1 MDVKYL
7 EYVLET
13 AKQKSITRAAE
24 VLYISQSALSQ
35 YIQRL
40 EQDVGAPLFV
50 RNRGEMT
57 LTAAGEL
64 YIEAAQSVISIREQL
79 YANIAALRDAG
90 RIRLGVSSAWGI
102 GVVADILPELRRLCP
117 GVRVQITQNKHRRL
131 VQQLGDGEL
140 DIILTAANTVAGFKE
155 NYRLLRM
162 EQLVLATPAAHHYN
176 LSHAACG
183 HVMTDA
189 EFVEAFGKEP
199 FVCAEEG
206 STMRAAEQAYFDR
219 VKIHPKVVC
228 EVNDNLAALQMVEG
242 GVGVAF
248 VPADYV
254 KGRGVVAWQPNPPLQ
269 RFDITA
275 WRGDLEI
282 GKAEKALMGL
292 IEGHRLFK

>member
-90 RIRLGVSSAWGI
+90 RIRLGVSSAWERAVRMPAWPASVI
-102 GVVADILPELRRLCP
+102 GVRTDMRDFLRRRC
-117 GVRVQITQNKHRRL
+117 
-131 VQQLGDGEL
+131 
-140 DIILTAANTVAGFKE
+140 
-155 NYRLLRM
+155 
-162 EQLVLATPAAHHYN
+162 
-176 LSHAACG
+176 
-183 HVMTDA
+183 
-189 EFVEAFGKEP
+189 
-199 FVCAEEG
+199 
-206 STMRAAEQAYFDR
+206 
-219 VKIHPKVVC
+219 
-228 EVNDNLAALQMVEG
+228 
-242 GVGVAF
+242 
-248 VPADYV
+248 
-254 KGRGVVAWQPNPPLQ
+254 
-269 RFDITA
+269 
-275 WRGDLEI
+275 
-282 GKAEKALMGL
+282 
-292 IEGHRLFK
+292 